1 MVRTI
6 AALASLTISSGSLA
20 CADSFDLTAQDKQAH
35 VAASYGITLTVD
47 VVARRFELP
56 RWQAVLLGAAT
67 AIVIGT
73 TKELAFDDDYDWGDQ
88 LANGIG
94 IAGATGLVLAFE
106 L

>member
-1 MVRTI
+1 MSRTVA
-6 AALASLTISSGSLA
+6 AALSLSLA
-20 CADSFDLTAQDKQAH
+20 SHAHADAFDLTAQDKQAH
-35 VAASYGITLTVD
+35 IAASYGITLTVD

-67 AIVIGT
+67 AIVVGT

>member
-1 MVRTI
+1 ML
-6 AALASLTISSGSLA
+6 AAVAATLSMSLASHA
-20 CADSFDLTAQDKQAH
+20 RADSFDLTAQDKQAH

-47 VVARRFELP
+47 VIARRFELP
-56 RWQAVLLGAAT
+56 RWQAVLIGAAT

-73 TKELAFDDDYDWGDQ
+73 TKELAFDTDYDWGDQ